1 MVELPPEVEQQLSS
15 MSADDWHALGARL
28 RAPDTRE
35 LLRAEVAKQTGNEAC
50 ATAFAEIMRHEL
62 YTNDD
67 GAIDPA
73 KVRDG
78 LTKLGLLSQTPRQ
91 NMPPRPWR
99 GGGSG
104 SKGKGTAAQRFG
116 ATTKGN
122 S

>member
-15 MSADDWHALGARL
+15 MSDADWHALGARL

-35 LLRAEVAKQTGNEAC
+35 QLRAEVVKQTGGNEAA
-50 ATAFAEIMRHEL
+50 ATAFAEVMRHEL
-62 YTNDD
+62 YTNDS

-78 LTKLGLLSQTPRQ
+78 LTKLGLLSQAPR
-91 NMPPRPWR
+91 PPRPWHGR
-99 GGGSG
+99 GSG
-104 SKGKGTAAQRFG
+104 SRGIEAAAQRFG
-116 ATTKGN
+116 TTAKEN